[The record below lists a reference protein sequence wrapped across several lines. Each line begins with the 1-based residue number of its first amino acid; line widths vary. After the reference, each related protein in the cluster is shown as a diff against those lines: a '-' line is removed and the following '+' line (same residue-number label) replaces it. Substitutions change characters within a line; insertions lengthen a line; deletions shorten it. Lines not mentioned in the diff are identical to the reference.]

1 MIPNRR
7 TFFFFVLTVLYAVL
21 LMTVLLLPSDSIPAH
36 RLFSVDK
43 LWHFLTY
50 FILALSL
57 MFSFREGGW
66 DRRYNRR
73 WSLVTALAHAG
84 VSEVLQV
91 FVPGRSAGLDDWLA
105 NCIGI
110 GIALL
115 GLHLFPR
122 FFEKAQESS

>member
-7 TFFFFVLTVLYAVL
+7 TFLFFFLTALYAVL
-21 LMTVLLLPSDSIPAH
+21 LMTVLLLPSDSLPAH
-36 RLFSVDK
+36 RLLSVDK
-43 LWHFLTY
+43 LWHILTY
-50 FILALSL
+50 FLLTLAL

-73 WSLVTALAHAG
+73 WSLISALAHAG
-84 VSEVLQV
+84 VSEVLQE

-110 GIALL
+110 GLALL

-122 FFEKAQESS
+122 FFEKARDIS